1 LSGTRVAGVDGTK
14 GGWIA
19 IVLDDERVV
28 EDFLLRPIETD
39 FGELAGAEVI
49 AVDIPIGFGPRKA
62 DAAARAFVRG
72 AASTVFPTP
81 ARELLESPFAP
92 GRGISKQSHS
102 LGPRILHVTGLARED
117 PRFYEVH
124 PEVSFRA
131 MNDGEALVYRKKW
144 AAGALERVGLLRR
157 HGIDLGR
164 LSPAV
169 AAAPLDDVL
178 DAAAAAWSARRIA
191 RGEAR
196 TLPEP
201 AEIVDGQRVAIWY

>member
-1 LSGTRVAGVDGTK
+1 MRVAGVDGTK
-14 GGWIA
+14 GGWVA
-19 IVLDDERVV
+19 IGLDEGRVA
-28 EDFLLRPIETD
+28 EDFLFRPVETD
-39 FGELAGAEVI
+39 FGELDDAEVI

-62 DAAARAFVRG
+62 DAVARAFLSG

-102 LGPRILHVTGLARED
+102 LAPRILHVTHLARTD

-131 MNDGEALVYRKKW
+131 MNDGEALVHRKKF
-144 AAGALERVGLLRR
+144 AGGALERLELLRR
-157 HGIDLGR
+157 HDIDLGH

-169 AAAPLDDVL
+169 GAVPLDDVL
-178 DAAAAAWSARRIA
+178 DAAAAAWSALRIA

-201 AEIVDGQRVAIWY
+201 AEIVDGHRVAISY